1 MEKKSFDIIKKTIY
15 FLFAVFFLVS
25 VTATV
30 VSAEEVT
37 GSATDTSLHDSGTNT
52 PDNTVTG
59 AGTASSAAAT
69 SVDSSN
75 Y

>member
-1 MEKKSFDIIKKTIY
+1 MEKKPFDRIKKTIY
-15 FLFAVFFLVS
+15 FLFAIFFLVS

-30 VSAEEVT
+30 VSAEEAT
-37 GSATDTSLHDSGTNT
+37 GPATDTSPHDLGTN
-52 PDNTVTG
+52 PSDDTVTD

-69 SVDSSN
+69 SVDSSS